1 MELRKSYK
9 GLIMWIVF
17 FFIIMFGTSF
27 LPIKDGEILTRI
39 VLNICI
45 FSIVLLTFI
54 IYKTEYV
61 YWYNGT
67 TYEEAVQAGS
77 ERRKIFAWKHLKK
90 FAIFAIVYLIT
101 SIALDLL
108 EVTIF
113 IDVILVMLGSIITAI
128 STITIKL

>member
-9 GLIMWIVF
+9 GLFLWIVF

-39 VLNICI
+39 VLNICMC
-45 FSIVLLTFI
+45 SITLLTFI

-90 FAIFAIVYLIT
+90 FAIFAIVYLIA

-108 EVTIF
+108 EITIL
-113 IDVILVMLGSIITAI
+113 IDVILVAIGSIITAI
-128 STITIKL
+128 STITTKL